1 MNADKCPKKRSM
13 FMRTNSWTKKAPIVV
28 LGALLLA
35 GCASMEDVKRAQST
49 AEQAL
54 SAANSAGQ
62 RADAAMSAAN
72 AAGSKADA
80 AMSAANAA
88 GAKADTANSKVDA
101 LSDKVDQMFARG
113 LKK

>member
-1 MNADKCPKKRSM
+1 MPLKEEHV
-13 FMRTNSWTKKAPIVV
+13 MRTNSWIKKAPIVV

-35 GCASMEDVKRAQST
+35 GCASMEDVKRAQTT
-49 AEQAL
+49 ADQAL
-54 SAANSAGQ
+54 SAANNAGQ

-88 GAKADTANSKVDA
+88 GAKADEADSKVDA
-101 LSDKVDQMFARG
+101 LNDKVDKMFAKG

>member
-1 MNADKCPKKRSM
+1 
-13 FMRTNSWTKKAPIVV
+13 MRTNSWTKKAPIVV

-35 GCASMEDVKRAQST
+35 GCASMEDVKRAQTT
-49 AEQAL
+49 ADQAL
-54 SAANSAGQ
+54 SAANGAGQ
-62 RADAAMSAAN
+62 R
-72 AAGSKADA
+72 ADA